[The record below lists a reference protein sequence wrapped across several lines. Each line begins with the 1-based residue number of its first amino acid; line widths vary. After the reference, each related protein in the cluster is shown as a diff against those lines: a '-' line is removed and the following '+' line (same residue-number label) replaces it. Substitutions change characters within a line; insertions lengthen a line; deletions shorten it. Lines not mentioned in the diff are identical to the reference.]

1 MGPLSDLE
9 KMIDQIREI
18 VADSLEL
25 KKNYFAA
32 NEEKIAR
39 LARVICTAFESGNK
53 ILLFGNGGS
62 AADAQHIASEWIGH
76 FMRERKPLPAIALT
90 TDTSALTSIS
100 NDYGFEHVFSRQV
113 RALGRKGDVAIGIST
128 SGNSS
133 NVLEGIKAAN
143 ELGLV
148 TVGLTGRDG
157 GRIGS
162 EVQYLL
168 NVPHTETPRIQEIH
182 TMTGHILCELVD
194 DYLKG
199 L

>member
-39 LARVICTAFESGNK
+39 LARVICNAFESGNK

-76 FMRERKPLPAIALT
+76 FLRERKPLPAIALT
-90 TDTSALTSIS
+90 TDTSILTSIS

>member
-1 MGPLSDLE
+1 
-9 KMIDQIREI
+9 MIDQIREI

-39 LARVICTAFESGNK
+39 LARVICTVFESGNK

-62 AADAQHIASEWIGH
+62 AADAQHLASEWIGH
-76 FMRERKPLPAIALT
+76 FLRERKPLPAIALT
-90 TDTSALTSIS
+90 TDTSSLTSIS
-100 NDYGFEHVFSRQV
+100 NDYGFEYVFARQV
-113 RALGRKGDVAIGIST
+113 HALGRKGDVAIGIST

-143 ELGLV
+143 ELGLI

-182 TMTGHILCELVD
+182 IMTGHILCELVD